1 MYCAELLPC
10 VYCLPAARGA
20 WCNTNVHVLLAV
32 HRMYTYVQ
40 YVHVKKL
47 PIPSETSQVLSPVLF
62 RQSLYFPFQFT
73 EFCYN
78 EVSYTTNIVHI
89 YMFIHIHVCI
99 IACGFVFLYD
109 YAYHIMYLLFYSVQI
124 PGLNQATTEAVPAP
138 QLPVPDNPTPLAP
151 SSSSPS
157 SAECYLSK
165 EQTVQLWT
173 QIQQVHA
180 YSYVH
185 VHMYI

>member
-1 MYCAELLPC
+1 MYCLRSTECTHMYSMYALKSCQYRLRHPRSCLLCFFGNP
-10 VYCLPAARGA
+10 Y
-20 WCNTNVHVLLAV
+20 
-32 HRMYTYVQ
+32 
-40 YVHVKKL
+40 
-47 PIPSETSQVLSPVLF
+47 ISPF
-62 RQSLYFPFQFT
+62 K
-73 EFCYN
+73 FCYN

-99 IACGFVFLYD
+99 IACDFVDILYD

-138 QLPVPDNPTPLAP
+138 QLSVPDNPTPLAP

-185 VHMYI
+185 VYIIMLMNED